1 MMSENDKAN
10 YHNIIREMI
19 KREDEVRNSRNNWFM
34 AIQGLL
40 ANAFISSVALK
51 DLMVSLNICM
61 VLAFIGFVTSVS
73 FLYATWRSEM
83 SVRMALEC
91 WNLFLI
97 DNGKKIQDYPPITLI
112 TYGIIKNESKD
123 NIIGAVDWENKLN
136 NAMNLKKIDKKLN
149 KIDGIMPFKLIPMV
163 FMFLWFICFICG
175 VVLLCI
181 N

>member
-19 KREDEVRNSRNNWFM
+19 KREDEIRNSRNNWFM

-40 ANAFISSVALK
+40 VNAFISLTS
-51 DLMVSLNICM
+51 SNICM
-61 VLAFIGFVTSVS
+61 ILAFIGFVTSIS
-73 FLYATWRSEM
+73 FLYAAWRSEK
-83 SVRMALEC
+83 SVQMALEC

-97 DNGKKIQDYPPITLI
+97 DNGKKIQDYPPIALI
-112 TYGIIKNESKD
+112 TYGIIKNKSKD

-149 KIDGIMPFKLIPMV
+149 KIDGIMPFKLIPLV
-163 FMFLWFICFICG
+163 FMFVWFLFIIYRA
-175 VVLLCI
+175 LFYA
-181 N
+181 